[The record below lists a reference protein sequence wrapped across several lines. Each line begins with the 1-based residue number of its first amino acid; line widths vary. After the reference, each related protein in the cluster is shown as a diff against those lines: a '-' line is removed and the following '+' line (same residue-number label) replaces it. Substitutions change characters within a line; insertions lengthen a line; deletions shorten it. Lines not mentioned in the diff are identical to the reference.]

1 MMASGVGGKWGHAVL
16 RTVCM
21 GAIVALPTAASA
33 AQAPVFQSAPTYA
46 FSGSFQDALPALAV
60 ADVGSPSNSPNAG
73 APDDIPDLITV
84 NQNQKVL
91 VLFGDGHG
99 GFSSKGTSTSLP
111 TIPTA
116 LAAADFDNNTFID
129 LLVADTSDVRF
140 LQGKSTGLPFTA
152 PGPPIAAG
160 LGPEAIGVG
169 RLNGDHNLDAVVVDD
184 GGGLCGA
191 GGVTV
196 LLGDGHGAFTSGNC
210 MVGGAV
216 CGTDADC
223 GTNGPCNAKTI
234 PTGLGSSAIALWD
247 VNGDGII
254 DYLAVT
260 NACANTV
267 TILKGDGTGS
277 FTVFGTPYQVGNS
290 PVAIAA
296 AQLHG
301 SGQMDLVVV
310 NSNSDN
316 IAILDGVG
324 DGTFKPAR
332 FFASGG
338 NLSAPNGLA
347 LADFSGSGTGP
358 LDVVVS
364 NNYTFDVSVLRNDG
378 QANFGAPRAFV
389 ADHQPLAVATG
400 QFGADGIPDV
410 VTVNVGSTSE
420 TAAVLLGRAD
430 GTLAAIENVIPP
442 LLTTAVTA
450 GDTDNDGLSDLIATA
465 DQEVLIYHGNRA
477 GGFGMPEILQ
487 SAGDT
492 FAVGRGDFN
501 GDGILDVVAV
511 NQSTMNVSVFLG
523 LAQGGFAARQDYD
536 TGPGVSAL
544 SIGDWNGDGLSDLA
558 VTFQGNSLCNVTT
571 ARTCSTN
578 AGCPAGHC
586 SVTTATSCHVDSDCK
601 GGETCSG
608 GEICVGAVGILL
620 AAADGSGRL
629 GPMTTYAVGSRPVA
643 IDFGDFN
650 KDGALDLV
658 VANTDSST
666 LSILIGNGNGTFR
679 SATTVPNVSEPLGLA
694 VADFNRDTFDDVA
707 VAGSRNSSVGLL
719 YGDGSGGFSAGTPL
733 SLGGENASSL
743 AARDVTGEGI
753 PDILVT
759 TAGEVNSALVFVGD
773 GAKSFQQAPAMAM
786 SRGPASLV
794 TADFLDDGRY
804 DAAASCGQVSCL
816 PVLTNILAT
825 PVLRGDANGDTVV
838 SVADAVA
845 VMRELGDG
853 NGTRIEDVKRGA
865 YAAAPGVDA
874 NGDGWV
880 TLQDTLAVAHRLF
893 AGS

>member
-1 MMASGVGGKWGHAVL
+1 MMAPGVGRKWGQGMLRSVCVGAV
-16 RTVCM
+16 
-21 GAIVALPTAASA
+21 VALATAAGA
-33 AQAPVFQSAPTYA
+33 AQAPVFQSAPTYP
-46 FSGSFQDALPALAV
+46 FLGSFQDALPVLAV
-60 ADVGSPSNSPNAG
+60 ADVGSPSNSPSAG
-73 APDDIPDLITV
+73 APDHIPDLITA
-84 NQNQKVL
+84 NQAQKVL
-91 VLFGDGHG
+91 VLFGDGKG
-99 GFSSKGTSTSLP
+99 GFSSKGASTSLP

-160 LGPEAIGVG
+160 LSPQAIGVG
-169 RLNGDHNLDAVVVDD
+169 RLNSDQNLDAAVVDGD
-184 GGGLCGA
+184 PKTCLP

-196 LLGDGHGAFTSGNC
+196 LLGDGNGGFTSGTC
-210 MVGGAV
+210 KMGGGV

-223 GTNGPCNAKTI
+223 GTNGPCNPKTV
-234 PTGLGSSAIALWD
+234 PTGVGSSAIALWD
-247 VNGDGII
+247 ANNDGII

-260 NACANTV
+260 NACDNTV
-267 TILKGDGTGS
+267 TILKGDGTGA
-277 FTVFGTPYQVGNS
+277 FTVLGMPYLVGSS

-296 AQLHG
+296 ADLHRT
-301 SGQMDLVVV
+301 GQMDLITV

-347 LADFSGSGTGP
+347 LADFSVSGTGP

-364 NNYTFDVSVLRNDG
+364 NNFTFDVSVLRNDG
-378 QANFGAPRAFV
+378 QANFGTPRAFV

-400 QFGADGIPDV
+400 QFDPDSIPDV

-420 TAAVLLGRAD
+420 TAAVLLGRMD

-442 LLTTAVTA
+442 HPTTAVTA
-450 GDTDNDGLSDLIATA
+450 GDADNDGLSDLIATA
-465 DQEVLIYHGNRA
+465 DQEVLIYPSKPG
-477 GGFGMPEILQ
+477 GGFAMPETLQ

-492 FAVGRGDFN
+492 FAVGHGDFN
-501 GDGILDVVAV
+501 GDGLLDVVAV
-511 NQSTMNVSVFLG
+511 NQSTMNVSIFLG
-523 LAQGGFAARQDYD
+523 QAQGGFAAKSDYD
-536 TGPGVSAL
+536 TGPGVSGL
-544 SIGDWNGDGLSDLA
+544 SVGDWNGDGLSDLA
-558 VTFQGNSLCNVTT
+558 VTFQGTSLCNVTT
-571 ARTCSTN
+571 TRTCSMN
-578 AGCPAGHC
+578 ADCPAGHC
-586 SVTTATSCHVDSDCK
+586 SVTTTKSCHLNSDCK

-608 GEICVGAVGILL
+608 GEICVGAVGVLL
-620 AAADGSGRL
+620 AAPDKSGRL
-629 GPMTTYAVGSRPVA
+629 GPMTMYAVGSRPVA

-650 KDGALDLV
+650 NDGIRDLV
-658 VANTDSST
+658 VANTDSSD
-666 LSILIGNGNGTFR
+666 LSILIGNGNGTFKN
-679 SATTVPNVSEPLGLA
+679 ATEVPGLSEPLALA
-694 VADFNRDTFDDVA
+694 VADFNRDGSDDVA

-719 YGDGSGGFSAGTPL
+719 YGNGSGGFSAGTPL
-733 SLGGENASSL
+733 SLSGQNASSL
-743 AARDVTGEGI
+743 AARDVTGDSI
-753 PDILVT
+753 PDVIVT
-759 TAGEVNSALVFVGD
+759 TAGETNSAFVFVNN
-773 GAKSFQQAPAMAM
+773 GANFQQPQVMAM
-786 SRGPASLV
+786 SRGPGSLI
-794 TADFLDDGRY
+794 TADFFDDGRY
-804 DAAASCGQVSCL
+804 DAAGSCGQVSCL

-825 PVLRGDANGDTVV
+825 PVLRGDANGDGVV
-838 SVADAVA
+838 SAADAVG

-893 AGS
+893 AAS